1 MLFCG
6 VLLGGRC
13 LYVLR
18 VLLLLC
24 FMYMLVCFA
33 SALICMYACVCLYVC
48 LCMLGVCGRG
58 VFAGARPSLAY
69 KYIYI
74 YHVAFTRS
82 ERQHDRETL
91 WTHMDATQVEVDDK
105 RSSCFVDV
113 RDEGKLVTSHPKIIW
128 NQQSTIILVAATAK
142 FPENPRKKQRTSI
155 KYLKHIFLQLRKY
168 WEIFCTGKYSSR
180 WWF

>member
-1 MLFCG
+1 MGC
-6 VLLGGRC
+6 C
-13 LYVLR
+13 WE
-18 VLLLLC
+18 
-24 FMYMLVCFA
+24 LVCFVCFEP
-33 SALICMYACVCLYVC
+33 ALFYVYACMFCFCFDLYVC
-48 LCMLGVCGRG
+48 LCMLVCMLVYAGCVWARG
-58 VFAGARPSLAY
+58 LCWGATFSSL
-69 KYIYI
+69 YIYI
-74 YHVAFTRS
+74 YPVAFTRS

-113 RDEGKLVTSHPKIIW
+113 RDEGKLVTSHPKISR

-168 WEIFCTGKYSSR
+168 
-180 WWF
+180 